1 MVRRLLRRGGGD
13 GGQPRRRD
21 RIARA
26 RPVARPNPT
35 VDALLDRAE
44 ALLDGDAVRLASV
57 AAALEGSGC
66 RYQWARTLVLA
77 GGDLAERGRDE
88 MAALGAAPMA
98 EPSTG

>member
-1 MVRRLLRRGGGD
+1 LAGSPD
-13 GGQPRRRD
+13 ARD
-21 RIARA
+21 RIART
-26 RPVARPNPT
+26 RPIARPNPT

-44 ALLDGDAVRLASV
+44 ALLDGDTERLAAL

-77 GGDLAERGRDE
+77 GGTLAEHGRIE

-98 EPSTG
+98 EPGAG